1 MVSDNRCM
9 MCGKDNPP
17 DLEECQYCQ
26 ARLKP
31 LIISNLPDESI
42 TRTDQAPPAP
52 IEKQKSDAPDWLQD
66 LGGSVHESEDNLT
79 SDLEP
84 AFDDVFKLPDA
95 DLTNNG
101 QDWLADLRVDGG
113 GLPDLSVEDD
123 TSWDDEDKDFGDLI
137 DEQVLE
143 DRIPKSQTDQVFP
156 SPVVEDDDLEIPSLE
171 IEPSM
176 DEDAPEWLQQIR
188 SLHKL
193 EQESSQVDDDSQSD
207 ESFDIEWDDNLD
219 LARKDDLEE
228 GLDRASVIFQDDV
241 TSESSDEDV
250 ADSPL
255 GLTDRLDNLD
265 LVDVDELP
273 DWLSSESKGSEI
285 DESTSEIELPGVDE
299 SEFVTAL
306 SGDSVP
312 YDEEDDLLTSDADH
326 DAESEAPEWLA
337 GLSSVAD
344 DIQEEAELVSSS
356 EDVPDWLA
364 ALEKSSPEIPPISF
378 KEEDDVGDLD
388 LEWIEEDTLTEN
400 ILAIDDASDVLD
412 QPPQIDDA
420 ELFEGELTD
429 LPDDDFVS
437 QLGLDESVAD
447 DSDSV
452 EHGELPIWMESMK
465 PVEAVTPE
473 IGSLQTAESQV
484 EVSGPLAGLQGVLP
498 AEPEFSNFVKPAV
511 GSVKLNIIE
520 KQHAQIAIL
529 DELIQSEGISA
540 PIPDQ
545 PVVTSQSIFRVVIFS
560 ILVAII
566 AWTIFVGSQSQPL
579 PAFPPEVFGV
589 NSAVNNIP
597 AGAPVLLAVDYDIG
611 LSAEMEAASSVLLD
625 HLMIRG
631 AYLTVVSTT
640 TTGPAQAEHL
650 INTVNIR
657 SEHQYSDPDQY
668 TNLGFIPGGHSGLF
682 AFAQAPRQVLP
693 YSITGDHVWESEH
706 LADIISL
713 EQFAL
718 TAVITEDPDKA
729 RAWIEQV
736 QPMLGD
742 KPLIMALSAQADP
755 MVRPYYDNQSN
766 QLQGFVS
773 GVAGG
778 ASYEAL
784 LNRLGIGRIYWDA
797 FTRASIAGVVLIIV
811 AGLVYK
817 LVPKIELPNF
827 LAQKDQG

>member
-1 MVSDNRCM
+1 MSENRCM

-31 LIISNLPDESI
+31 LIISNQPDESS
-42 TRTDQAPPAP
+42 TRAGEAPPVP
-52 IEKQKSDAPDWLQD
+52 IEKQKSDSPDWLQD
-66 LGGSVHESEDNLT
+66 LGGSEHESEDNLA

-84 AFDDVFKLPDA
+84 AFDDVFELPDT
-95 DLTNNG
+95 DLTNDGEN
-101 QDWLADLRVDGG
+101 WLADLRVDSG
-113 GLPDLSVEDD
+113 GLPDLSVEDE
-123 TSWDDEDKDFGDLI
+123 TSWDDDDTDFGDLI
-137 DEQVLE
+137 NEQVLE
-143 DRIPKSQTDQVFP
+143 DRIPQSQTDQVFP
-156 SPVVEDDDLEIPSLE
+156 ETFVEGDNLEIPSLE
-171 IEPSM
+171 IEPSL

-193 EQESSQVDDDSQSD
+193 EQESSRVDDDSESD
-207 ESFDIEWDDNLD
+207 ESFDIEWDDNLN
-219 LARKDDLEE
+219 LFGKDDVEE
-228 GLDRASVIFQDDV
+228 ELDRASIIPQDDV
-241 TSESSDEDV
+241 TREGSDEDV
-250 ADSPL
+250 ADAAL
-255 GLTDRLDNLD
+255 GLIDSLDNLN

-273 DWLSSESKGSEI
+273 DWLSSESKESEI
-285 DESTSEIELPGVDE
+285 DESSSEMELLGVDE
-299 SEFVTAL
+299 SEYVSAL
-306 SGDSVP
+306 SSDSDLIDKV
-312 YDEEDDLLTSDADH
+312 DDSLTSDADP
-326 DAESEAPEWLA
+326 DAESEVPEWLT
-337 GLSSVAD
+337 GLSTVMD
-344 DIQEEAELVSSS
+344 DKQGEAELISSS

-378 KEEDDVGDLD
+378 KEQDDVGDLD
-388 LEWIEEDTLTEN
+388 MEWIEEDTLTEN

-412 QPPQIDDA
+412 QPTQIDDA
-420 ELFEGELTD
+420 ELFDGELTD
-429 LPDDDFVS
+429 LRDDDFLS
-437 QLGLDESVAD
+437 QLGLEESVAD
-447 DSDSV
+447 DSDV
-452 EHGELPIWMESMK
+452 AEHGELPIWMESMK

-473 IGSLQTAESQV
+473 IVSLQSAESQV

-498 AEPEFSNFVKPAV
+498 AEPEISDFVKPAV

-529 DELIQSEGISA
+529 DELIQSEEISA

-650 INTVNIR
+650 INTVNVR
-657 SEHQYSDPDQY
+657 SEHQYRDPDQY
-668 TNLGFIPGGHSGLF
+668 TNLGYIPGGHSGLF

-693 YSITGDHVWESEH
+693 YSIAGDHVWESEP
-706 LADIISL
+706 LADINSL

-736 QPMLGD
+736 QPTLGN
-742 KPLIMALSAQADP
+742 KPIIMALSAQADP
-755 MVRPYYDNQSN
+755 MVRPYYDNQTN

-784 LNRLGIGRIYWDA
+784 LNRLGLGRIYWDA
-797 FTRASIAGVVLIIV
+797 FTRASIAGVVLIII
-811 AGLVYK
+811 AGLVYI

-827 LAQKDQG
+827 LAQKDEG